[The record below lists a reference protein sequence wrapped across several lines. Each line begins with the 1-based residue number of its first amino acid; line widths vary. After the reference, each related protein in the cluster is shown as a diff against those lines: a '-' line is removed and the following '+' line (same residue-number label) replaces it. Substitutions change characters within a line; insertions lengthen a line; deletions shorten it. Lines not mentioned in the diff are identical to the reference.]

1 MKQFS
6 TKNIVIRAV
15 AVILLLCIC
24 SGTIL
29 LSLGVVD
36 LPFGDSE
43 EKRRQKELEEYLRGL
58 ETGENISDITGAP
71 HGTSSGGSATDPSS
85 PGTSASDQPSD
96 STSGNDRPAI
106 DPDLS
111 FYDLLAAG
119 YKVSYAPY
127 TSAFIVAELNLGIE
141 GLENYDNGNKKTV
154 EVRYPLIY
162 SDGYRPFER
171 FRTEEITRKT
181 VEVYM
186 GFIIVDTGIGNAVAI
201 DLPLPETTVPPE
213 TPEVPETSAV
223 TTAEGEVTD
232 IPEETVSPLPERVVY
247 QNVPTVTV
255 FNSCGNLMG
264 TYPAADVVPA
274 YTRDTQDRA
283 MFIKDGKYYYINE
296 ETGIFELSDYDPD
309 SDGRGLYFD
318 YNRDFGK
325 SDTNLKIYKTL
336 QEITQTYEMDSTSY
350 YTRYGVDYMIARELY
365 EAYPTFAELVAIEYS
380 PGTYYNR
387 SFRDALARA
396 KADIKEEARHPKTTA
411 APDTTAVP
419 ETTAVPGTTA
429 ISETTSA
436 PVTTIPDV
444 TETTVPAVTT
454 ATAEDITSSAANAET
469 TAVPEAPS
477 DPTSAVTS
485 ELFEPVPQPSDPGS
499 TPDAP
504 EASIAVPDD
513 TSSAET
519 SDVTAGTT
527 APADIST
534 PSDVTSVPV
543 TTGAES
549 VTPAESSSGT
559 VPGTTPA
566 STPAVTTVPE
576 VTTASGLPASLV
588 VSRYFT
594 AYRFAYGKT
603 APAVNEKQ
611 TTAVRTNYTSYI
623 IQTMS
628 WATSYKYAH
637 AYNFREGRAIT
648 VDDNGILRIIN
659 TSGGSAVY
667 LNRSYKAD
675 YDRGGQYTTEF
686 YTLPFDRDI
695 YQLGYYYYDHGYT
708 RVLRCERLS
717 YNINVYTAN
726 DELLV
731 DASGNAYHVPDGYDL
746 ISYSEGIL
754 LLKRD
759 GRYGYYHVD
768 GYWVAQPVFTYAM
781 PFVEGLGVIG
791 FEDGIKGVIDT
802 SGNVVIPFAYD
813 EIEGISSGVILCYS
827 EEDGW
832 KIFAKLAK

>member
-6 TKNIVIRAV
+6 IKNIVIRAA

-29 LSLGVVD
+29 LALGVVE

-58 ETGENISDITGAP
+58 ETGENISDISGVP
-71 HGTSSGGSATDPSS
+71 RDTSSGGASTGQPT
-85 PGTSASDQPSD
+85 PGTSDADQTAGTTFGGDGPVVE
-96 STSGNDRPAI
+96 PE
-106 DPDLS
+106 LS
-111 FYDLLAAG
+111 FADLLAAG
-119 YKVSYAPY
+119 YRVSYAPY
-127 TSAFIVAELNLGIE
+127 TSAYIIAELNLGIE
-141 GLENYDNGNKKTV
+141 SLDSYDNGNKKTV
-154 EVRYPLIY
+154 EVRYPLLY

-171 FRTEEITRKT
+171 FRTEKITRKT

-186 GFIIVDTGIGNAVAI
+186 GFIIVDTGIGSAVAI
-201 DLPLPETTVPPE
+201 DLPLPETAEPPE
-213 TPEVPETSAV
+213 TSKAPESSSV
-223 TTAEGEVTD
+223 TTTAGEDTD
-232 IPEETVSPLPERVVY
+232 TTGETTSPLPERAVFKD
-247 QNVPTVTV
+247 VPTVTV
-255 FNSCGNLMG
+255 FNSYGVLMG

-283 MFIKDGKYYYINE
+283 LFIKDGKYYYINE
-296 ETGIFELSDYDPD
+296 ETGIFELSDYDAD

-318 YNRDFGK
+318 YNCDFGK

-336 QEITQTYEMDSTSY
+336 QKITQTYDMDSTSY

-365 EAYPTFAELVAIEYS
+365 EAYPEFAELVAIEYK
-380 PGTYYNR
+380 PGNYYNR
-387 SFRDALARA
+387 SFREALAKA
-396 KADIKEEARHPKTTA
+396 KADIREEARHPKTTA
-411 APDTTAVP
+411 APETTAVPDTTAVP
-419 ETTAVPGTTA
+419 ETT
-429 ISETTSA
+429 SA
-436 PVTTIPDV
+436 PVTAVPDV
-444 TETTVPAVTT
+444 TTVPNMTGEITSAEVTT
-454 ATAEDITSSAANAET
+454 ENAAPETPQTTSAAT
-469 TAVPEAPS
+469 TVPEAPS

-485 ELFEPVPQPSDPGS
+485 ELLEPAPQPTDPGS
-499 TPDAP
+499 EPDAP
-504 EASIAVPDD
+504 EASLAVPDD

-519 SDVTAGTT
+519 SAVTADT
-527 APADIST
+527 ADIST
-534 PSDVTSVPV
+534 PA
-543 TTGAES
+543 TT
-549 VTPAESSSGT
+549 
-559 VPGTTPA
+559 TTPA
-566 STPAVTTVPE
+566 TTPAVTTAA
-576 VTTASGLPASLV
+576 VTTEPGLPASLV

-594 AYRFAYGKT
+594 AYRFSYGKT

-611 TTAVRTNYTSYI
+611 TTTVRSNYTSYI

-628 WATSYKYAH
+628 WATNYKYAH

-675 YDRGGQYTTEF
+675 DDRGGQYTTEF

-717 YNINVYTAN
+717 YNINTYTAN

-731 DASGNAYHVPDGYDL
+731 DTAGRVYHVPDGYSL

-754 LLKRD
+754 LLERE

-768 GYWVAQPVFTYAM
+768 GYWVAQPVFTYAL

-791 FEDGIKGVIDT
+791 FEDGVKGVIDT

-813 EIEGISSGVILCYS
+813 EIEGVSSGIILCFS